1 MMEAMR
7 ILMAG
12 ASGFLGTRLADRL
25 RGAGHEITQLVRRPV
40 QRAGEATWQPAQ
52 GQLDPA
58 LVAAADVVI
67 NLAGAN
73 VGDRRWTGRYKG
85 VLRSSRLDT
94 TGTLARTIRYLPIG
108 DRPRTMLQ
116 ASGVGWYGD
125 TGDRAATEED
135 PAGDSFLADMCQV
148 WEAATRPVEDAG
160 TRVVLLRTAPTI
172 GAGGSLVKPLLLPFK
187 LGAGAKIGGGRQWMA
202 WVALADWL
210 AAAEFLIEREDIAGP
225 VNVVSARQ
233 CTNAEFT
240 RAFGRAV
247 GRPAVLA
254 VPGFVLDVAL
264 GEIASEMQRS
274 QRVVPAVLERA
285 GFAWSY
291 PDVEAAL
298 RAAVDQEAAAPR

>member
-1 MMEAMR
+1 MR

-12 ASGFLGTRLADRL
+12 ASGFLGTRLAERL
-25 RGAGHEITQLVRRPV
+25 RGGGHEITRLVRRAV
-40 QRAGEATWQPAQ
+40 RRAGEASWQPSQ
-52 GQLDPA
+52 GQLDPGV
-58 LVAAADVVI
+58 VAGADVVI

-73 VGDRRWTGRYKG
+73 VGDHRWTNHYKG

-94 TGTLARTIRYLPIG
+94 TGTLARAIKQLPEG

-125 TGDRAATEED
+125 TGDHAATEED

-148 WEAATRPVEDAG
+148 WEAATRPAEDAG

-187 LGAGAKIGGGRQWMA
+187 LGAGAKIGNGRQWMA
-202 WVALADWL
+202 WISLADWL
-210 AAAEFLIEREDIAGP
+210 AAAEFLIDREDLAGP
-225 VNVVSARQ
+225 VNMVSARQ

-247 GRPAVLA
+247 RRPAVLT
-254 VPGFVLDVAL
+254 VPGAALGVAF
-264 GEIASEMQRS
+264 GEIAGEMLRS

-285 GFAWSY
+285 GFVWSH
-291 PDVEAAL
+291 PDVETAL
-298 RAAVDQEAAAPR
+298 RAAVGSEAGAPR

>member
-1 MMEAMR
+1 MG
-7 ILMAG
+7 G

-25 RGAGHEITQLVRRPV
+25 RDGGHEITQLVRRPA
-40 QRAGEATWQPAQ
+40 RRPGEATWQPSQ

-73 VGDRRWTGRYKG
+73 VGDHRWTKHYKG

-94 TGTLARTIRYLPIG
+94 TGTLARTIKQLPAG
-108 DRPRTMLQ
+108 DRPRAMLQ

-135 PAGDSFLADMCQV
+135 PAGHSFLADMCQV
-148 WEAATRPVEDAG
+148 WEAATRPAEDAG

-187 LGAGAKIGGGRQWMA
+187 LGAGAKIGNGRQWMA

-210 AAAEFLIEREDIAGP
+210 AAVEFLIDREDLAGP

-240 RAFGRAV
+240 QAFGRAV
-247 GRPAVLA
+247 RRPAVFA
-254 VPGFVLDVAL
+254 VPGVVLEAAL
-264 GEIASEMQRS
+264 GEIAGEMQRS
-274 QRVVPAVLERA
+274 QRVLPAVLERA

-298 RAAVDQEAAAPR
+298 RAAVDRQAGVPR